1 MFNKNLTIED
11 VVEVLVGYQ
20 EHNCE
25 HKFVIQKSDFNLLTS
40 LGRQTVRAIPYT
52 DRQYALVKDKL
63 LAYVDQFE
71 SNGFADI
78 QSNFKNLR
86 MPLREID
93 RSRWIRFET
102 TSNGDMI
109 AVRFTFQKKLI
120 SALESITP
128 KSVHYDK
135 IKKTH
140 YFAYNE
146 KNLHCIISALADKG
160 FEVQPELQE
169 KYEILEMMN
178 KNKKDYIPGIYSLS
192 LKNLNEKAINYMVS
206 TIGDKPNISNLA
218 KYRDRESLFGIKHFD
233 QPDLDNS
240 INMYTSLS
248 QKIIRRTNSKILIDP
263 TEYPFDRVAESLL
276 ELSRYPILVVLNDNN
291 DFDNLTKVHQS
302 FRNIFNE
309 DDFCTLYRKDN
320 NTPDNVAFN
329 NYIKGNKL
337 NNSLALSSKVVY
349 TSINKMSKVLLQSE
363 WKPQCALFMGSIRS
377 NTIDPYINEL
387 DLVIHYDV
395 ESSQFVRFRHGGI
408 EKI

>member
-11 VVEVLVGYQ
+11 FVEVLVGYQ

-25 HKFVIQKSDFNLLTS
+25 HKFIIQRSDFNLLTS
-40 LGRQTVRAIPYT
+40 LGRQTLREIPYT

-71 SNGFADI
+71 SNGFTDI

-120 SALESITP
+120 SALQKLANSD
-128 KSVHYDK
+128 HYDK
-135 IKKTH
+135 LKKTH
-140 YFAYNE
+140 YFTYNE
-146 KNLHCIISALADKG
+146 INLHSIISALADKG

-206 TIGDKPNISNLA
+206 TIGDEPNISNLA

-233 QPDLDNS
+233 QADLDNS
-240 INMYTSLS
+240 INMYTTLS
-248 QKIIRRTNSKILIDP
+248 QKIIRRTNSKVLIDP

-276 ELSRYPILVVLNDNN
+276 ELSRYPILVVLNDQN
-291 DFDNLTKVHQS
+291 DFDNLTKVYQS
-302 FRNIFNE
+302 FRNIFNG

-320 NTPDNVAFN
+320 NTPDNIAFN
-329 NYIKGNKL
+329 NYIKENNL

-408 EKI
+408 ERL

>member
-11 VVEVLVGYQ
+11 FVEVLVGYQ

-40 LGRQTVRAIPYT
+40 LGRQTLREIPYT

-71 SNGFADI
+71 SNGFTDI

-120 SALESITP
+120 SALQKLANSD
-128 KSVHYDK
+128 HYDK
-135 IKKTH
+135 LKKTH
-140 YFAYNE
+140 YFTYNE
-146 KNLHCIISALADKG
+146 INLHSIVSALADKG

-206 TIGDKPNISNLA
+206 TIGDEPNISNLA

-233 QPDLDNS
+233 QADLDNS
-240 INMYTSLS
+240 INMYTTLS
-248 QKIIRRTNSKILIDP
+248 QKIIRRTNSKVLIDP

-276 ELSRYPILVVLNDNN
+276 ELSRYPILVVLNDQN
-291 DFDNLTKVHQS
+291 DFDNLTKVYQS
-302 FRNIFNE
+302 FRNIFNG

-320 NTPDNVAFN
+320 NTPDNIAFN
-329 NYIKGNKL
+329 NYIKENKL

-349 TSINKMSKVLLQSE
+349 TSISKMSKVLLQSE
-363 WKPQCALFMGSIRS
+363 WKPQCSLFMGSMRS
-377 NTIDPYINEL
+377 NNLDPYINEL

-408 EKI
+408 ERL